1 MTQAS
6 LAGAP
11 FSRVL
16 RVVGMTLL
24 ASCMLAPAAAHAG
37 IGASATPTFPT
48 SVTVGQTGLSATL
61 EVANANTTPNT
72 GATNTVCNANDGA
85 PCPAGASITLIP
97 SCGMLGPDADCT
109 PAGYDPG
116 VLQIS
121 STGEGVFGTSCGG
134 LIFDLTPADAASGRL
149 FVTPRSGAHVTLP
162 GAGAVCRIAVTFNV
176 LRSPSK
182 DQSAAPG
189 TQTAQILAN
198 TQTSGDLA
206 AFARGTS
213 SPAMTVQR
221 AQPAIATVASANT
234 SVGSQ
239 LTDTAT
245 VSGRVNPLPG
255 ATIDFRLYGPDDVS
269 CFGAPIFTS
278 TVAYPVAGGVVTS
291 GGFTATQPGTYHW
304 VATYSGDANNAPVG
318 GACNEANESTRVSA
332 ASSTS
337 TTPGTPDTPGTSATP
352 GTPANATGVPVCT
365 EPPGPAPAGGEICG
379 AGTARVI
386 GVSGCQNKPF
396 SVKVS
401 GTQVATVVFTLDG
414 RRIATLRKRNRGRFY
429 SVTISPARLK
439 IGTHRVLAKTTFTKK
454 SATKPK
460 TLRVV
465 FSRCTR
471 NLTGPQFTG

>member
-48 SVTVGQTGLSATL
+48 SVTVGQTGLAATL
-61 EVANANTTPNT
+61 EVANANTTPNS
-72 GATNTVCNANDGA
+72 GSTNTVCNATDGA
-85 PCPAGASITLIP
+85 PCPAGASITLVP

-109 PAGYDPG
+109 PVGYDPG

-121 STGEGVFGTSCGG
+121 STGEGLLGTTCAG
-134 LIFDLTPADAASGRL
+134 LIFDLTSADAASGRL
-149 FVTPRSGAHVTLP
+149 FVTPRSGAQVTLP

-176 LRSPSK
+176 LKAPSK

-291 GGFTATQPGTYHW
+291 GGFTATQTGTYHW

-332 ASSTS
+332 ASSTPP
-337 TTPGTPDTPGTSATP
+337 TPGTP

-386 GVSGCQNKPF
+386 GASGCQNKPF